1 MKKIELL
8 APAGDLDRLKL
19 ALLYGADAVYIGG
32 KEMSLRSHA
41 SNFTIEDIKEGVEF
55 AHNLN
60 KKVYITCN
68 MVMHNEDKKN
78 ALNYLQELKK
88 CKVDGI
94 ITSSLDLINLNNQFV
109 GNEMH
114 ISTQLSTLNTEAI
127 KFYQNYKVTRVVLG
141 RECSLKEIKDICA
154 NTPVEIEVFI
164 HGGMCSSYSGKCML
178 SNVMTLRD
186 ANRGGCA
193 HSCRWKYYL
202 YEWKNRLNKKN
213 EYFAMSSKDLCA
225 LKDIPKLIK
234 AGVASLKIEGRMKS
248 YNYLCAIISAY
259 RKCIDDYYDN
269 KKLNYKYYYDL
280 MSYGEN
286 RVTGQGFLHGEVTI
300 NEQLFTLNEEFK
312 NAGDF
317 IGIVRSYDKE
327 LKIANVE
334 IKNKILSDCEYI
346 KLSPRHKPKKFKIQK
361 MYFENNEVNVFT
373 VANKIVQIKTKEM
386 FKPYDII
393 HAKREEKR

>member
-41 SNFTIEDIKEGVEF
+41 SNFTLEDIKNATEF
-55 AHNLN
+55 AHKLN

-68 MVMHNEDKKN
+68 MVMHNEDKKQ
-78 ALNYLQELKK
+78 ALQYLKALKE
-88 CKVDGI
+88 CNVDGI
-94 ITSSLDLINLNNQFV
+94 ITSSLDLINLNNLYV

-114 ISTQLSTLNTEAI
+114 ISTQLSTLNSEAI
-127 KFYQNYKVTRVVLG
+127 EFYKNYNVTRVVLG
-141 RECSLKEIKDICA
+141 RECSLKEIKEICKKS
-154 NTPVEIEVFI
+154 PVEIEVFI
-164 HGGMCSSYSGKCML
+164 HGGMCSSYSGRCML

-202 YEWKNRLNKKN
+202 YDKKKKLDN
-213 EYFAMSSKDLCA
+213 GQDYFAMSSKDLCA
-225 LKDIPKLIK
+225 LKDIKSLIK
-234 AGVASLKIEGRMKS
+234 AGVSSLKIEGRMKS

-259 RKCIDDYYDN
+259 RQCIDDYYDG
-269 KKLNYKYYYDL
+269 KMANYKYYYDL

-286 RVTGQGFLHGEVTI
+286 RVTGHGFLHGNVTI
-300 NEQLFTLNEEFK
+300 NEQLFELNDEFK
-312 NAGDF
+312 NAGEF
-317 IGIVRSYDKE
+317 IGIVRSYDENK
-327 LKIANVE
+327 KIATVE
-334 IKNKILSDCEYI
+334 IKNKIVNKAMYV
-346 KLSPRHKPKKFKIQK
+346 KLSPNSRPIKFKVK
-361 MYFENNEVNVFT
+361 KLYYENKEIEVFT
-373 VANKIVQIKTKEM
+373 IANKFVQIKTDIS

-393 HAKREEKR
+393 HATKK